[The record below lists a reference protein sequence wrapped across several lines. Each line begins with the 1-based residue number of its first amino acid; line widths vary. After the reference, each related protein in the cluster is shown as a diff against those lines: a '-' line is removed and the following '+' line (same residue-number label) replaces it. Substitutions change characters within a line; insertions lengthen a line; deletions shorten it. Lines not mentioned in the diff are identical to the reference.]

1 MVNPRFRSVP
11 AGNGDLGKKAIALA
25 KRAGLVLD
33 DWQQDVLVASLQKRK
48 DGRWAAPD
56 VGLNVARQNGKGAVI
71 VARILAELF
80 LVGSELTIYSAH
92 NFDTA
97 LEHFR
102 RIAALVESTPELAS
116 QLIGE
121 KGRMHYGITWG
132 KGNEGIALESGP
144 RLQIRTR
151 TASGGRGFSCDLLI
165 LDEAMILPEF
175 MHSALEPIVSAR
187 PNPQIWYT
195 GSAVDQQ
202 VHEHGI
208 VWTRVREQGMAGMPD
223 LAYFEWSAEGD
234 DPDQLLAAELQDR
247 AKWMA
252 ANPAMGIRISA
263 EHVQR
268 EANGKLSPRGFAVE
282 RLGIGDWPRTDHVSG
297 SPITLE
303 AWQELIDEESF
314 LVDPICLAFDVSPD
328 RRGAIAAAGRR
339 PDGLFHVEVV
349 NDKTGTAWMHDR
361 IVALLKKHKPLAL
374 ICDGYGPAANLV
386 RALEDE
392 YIEVTKLTAS
402 EHGQACASLVDLV
415 NEKAIRHLG
424 TTELRNAVGAAQTRP
439 LGDAWAWSRKNST
452 ANIAPLVAV
461 TLALSGIAAFEEEPE
476 EAMIA
481 WA

>member
-1 MVNPRFRSVP
+1 M
-11 AGNGDLGKKAIALA
+11 
-25 KRAGLVLD
+25 
-33 DWQQDVLVASLQKRK
+33 
-48 DGRWAAPD
+48 
-56 VGLNVARQNGKGAVI
+56 
-71 VARILAELF
+71 
-80 LVGSELTIYSAH
+80 
-92 NFDTA
+92 
-97 LEHFR
+97 
-102 RIAALVESTPELAS
+102 
-116 QLIGE
+116 
-121 KGRMHYGITWG
+121 
-132 KGNEGIALESGP
+132 
-144 RLQIRTR
+144 
-151 TASGGRGFSCDLLI
+151 
-165 LDEAMILPEF
+165 
-175 MHSALEPIVSAR
+175 
-187 PNPQIWYT
+187 
-195 GSAVDQQ
+195 
-202 VHEHGI
+202 
-208 VWTRVREQGMAGMPD
+208 
-223 LAYFEWSAEGD
+223 
-234 DPDQLLAAELQDR
+234 
-247 AKWMA
+247 
-252 ANPAMGIRISA
+252 
-263 EHVQR
+263 
-268 EANGKLSPRGFAVE
+268 
-282 RLGIGDWPRTDHVSG
+282 
-297 SPITLE
+297 
-303 AWQELIDEESF
+303 
-314 LVDPICLAFDVSPD
+314 DPICLAFDVSPD